1 MDELKR
7 ETRAEENER
16 KKQDRIG
23 FVVTKTVVGFSSRF
37 VTLLNKRRVKQM
49 KCA

>member
-1 MDELKR
+1 MNELIR
-7 ETRAEENER
+7 QTRAEQSER

-23 FVVTKTVVGFSSRF
+23 FVVTKTAVGFSYRF